1 MLYLG
6 DSNSGFFTSK
16 APPTT
21 HTRREHRNMSK
32 ENCTIVA
39 YNPRQEGSTNEAN
52 LASANPALKKSH
64 LHKEKVT

>member
-1 MLYLG
+1 
-6 DSNSGFFTSK
+6 
-16 APPTT
+16 
-21 HTRREHRNMSK
+21 MSK